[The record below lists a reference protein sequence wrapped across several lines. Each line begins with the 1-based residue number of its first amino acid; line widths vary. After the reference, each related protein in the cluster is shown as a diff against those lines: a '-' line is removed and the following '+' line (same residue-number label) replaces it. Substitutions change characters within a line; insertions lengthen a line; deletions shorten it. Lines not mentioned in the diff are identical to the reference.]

1 MSKTK
6 YVRYDDRGFWAY
18 DVALG
23 VFLKHL
29 IDAAEANDQATSAWL
44 SRATQSW
51 REVACISDFGLTF
64 DSHWSEADRL
74 TFLTL
79 AETACSRLSQRT
91 SIPAQEIVNWR
102 MLDDLQIFPRGATQV
117 LTFPIVELGQAIIA
131 LVRGE
136 LPEAPCRE
144 GMAVWNAKR
153 SRRAWNDAVT
163 LSIDHLFATRHTEWV

>member
-1 MSKTK
+1 MTN
-6 YVRYDDRGFWAY
+6 YVRYGDRGFWAY

-23 VFLKHL
+23 IFLEHL
-29 IDAAEANDQATSAWL
+29 IDAAEASDQAKLASVSDAINY
-44 SRATQSW
+44 W
-51 REVACISDFGLTF
+51 RQVACIPDFGLTL
-64 DSHWSEADRL
+64 DSRWSEADRQ

-91 SIPAQEIVNWR
+91 SITAQEIVNWR

-136 LPEAPCRE
+136 LPEAPA
-144 GMAVWNAKR
+144 GK
-153 SRRAWNDAVT
+153 AWLYGTPGGPEVLAMT
-163 LSIDHLFATRHTEWV
+163 LSR